1 MREGKREN
9 QSRSA
14 SMESLPRPSGAD
26 PRFVLGG
33 GGGGD
38 SSLALLQHQ

>member
-1 MREGKREN
+1 
-9 QSRSA
+9 
-14 SMESLPRPSGAD
+14 MESLPCASGAD
-26 PRFVLGG
+26 PGFVLGGG